1 MATPMEVQAKF
12 SKVFNERVS
21 SLLADKYCK
30 RLDTR
35 LAHFWIVRLKH
46 MANGNEVVLRGY
58 PMEGLIVQTT
68 NNIVTHKEHIL

>member
-12 SKVFNERVS
+12 SKVFNERLS

-35 LAHFWIVRLKH
+35 LPHFWIVRLKH
-46 MANGNEVVLRGY
+46 MANGNEIVLRGY
-58 PMEGLIVQTT
+58 PQDGLIVQTT
-68 NNIVTHKEHIL
+68 NNIVTHREHLL

>member
-12 SKVFNERVS
+12 TKVFNERVS

-35 LAHFWIVRLKH
+35 LPFFWIVRLKH

-58 PMEGLIVQTT
+58 PMEGMIVQTT
-68 NNIVTHKEHIL
+68 NNIVTHREHIQ